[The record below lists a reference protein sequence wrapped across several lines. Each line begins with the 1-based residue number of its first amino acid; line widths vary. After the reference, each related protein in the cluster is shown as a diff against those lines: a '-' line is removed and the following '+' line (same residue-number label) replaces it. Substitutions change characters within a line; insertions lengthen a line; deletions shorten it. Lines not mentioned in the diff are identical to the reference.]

1 MAGRGRVSRREAGR
15 VGIRHVRVAVLATG
29 GVALFSPSAGASSM
43 CQRCSSCRC
52 RKKMFIHGLG
62 LNQSSALLQ
71 KTVQHTAPG
80 MVAGFINS
88 ESRPS
93 FSVVEVSYRL

>member
-1 MAGRGRVSRREAGR
+1 MCRGGKLGVLVFDMFEWQCWLLVEWHFFLQAPELLPCVRGAVR
-15 VGIRHVRVAVLATG
+15 VGAE
-29 GVALFSPSAGASSM
+29 
-43 CQRCSSCRC
+43 
-52 RKKMFIHGLG
+52 KKKFIHGLG